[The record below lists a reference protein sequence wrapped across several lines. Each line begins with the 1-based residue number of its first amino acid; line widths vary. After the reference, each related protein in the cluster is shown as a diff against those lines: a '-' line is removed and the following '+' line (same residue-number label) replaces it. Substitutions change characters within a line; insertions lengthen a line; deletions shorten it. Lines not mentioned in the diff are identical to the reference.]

1 MPMLHIISRSQAR
14 QFGLKHYFTGNPC
27 KYRQYAERRVTNK
40 QCTCFL
46 CEAVQLSRMKNWRKE
61 HPQHVTKWRKSKRV
75 QPHNPT
81 FITINKNISL

>member
-61 HPQHVTKWRKSKRV
+61 HPQHVTKWRKVKESNHTTRL
-75 QPHNPT
+75 
-81 FITINKNISL
+81 S